1 MMLFM
6 LLATD
11 VEGTAQARAEA
22 RPAHLA
28 RLEELDKAGR
38 LLTAGPNPMP
48 DNPDIMSG
56 SLIIAEFDNLDAAEE
71 WAGQDPYVQAG
82 VYAEVLIK
90 PYKKVFPK

>member
-48 DNPDIMSG
+48 DNPDIMS
-56 SLIIAEFDNLDAAEE
+56 
-71 WAGQDPYVQAG
+71 
-82 VYAEVLIK
+82 
-90 PYKKVFPK
+90 

>member
-1 MMLFM
+1 MLFM

-28 RLEELDKAGR
+28 RLEELD
-38 LLTAGPNPMP
+38 
-48 DNPDIMSG
+48 
-56 SLIIAEFDNLDAAEE
+56 AEE